1 MTAMDGMHASDDN
14 KSAFCYNA
22 KGKLIHRET
31 VILNGPRSPL
41 TITPKNEEPETEFDE
56 CCGHKSG
63 FLPVYQIK
71 KTGQRKNFC
80 PAYNGG

>member
-22 KGKLIHRET
+22 KGKLIHREI

-41 TITPKNEEPETEFDE
+41 TITPKNEEPELRLMNVA
-56 CCGHKSG
+56 SIIR
-63 FLPVYQIK
+63 FLTCVL
-71 KTGQRKNFC
+71 N
-80 PAYNGG
+80 